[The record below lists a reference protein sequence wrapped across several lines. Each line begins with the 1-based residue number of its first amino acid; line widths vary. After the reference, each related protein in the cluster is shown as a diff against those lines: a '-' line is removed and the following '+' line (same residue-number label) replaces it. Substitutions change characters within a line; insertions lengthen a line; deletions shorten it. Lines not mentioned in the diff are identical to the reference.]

1 MDLNNSCIRVY
12 ADTELINNCK
22 EDLKSITLQVKSAS
36 ELYSLLGNETRLKL
50 LYTLHSRNQMC
61 VCDLSD
67 VLDISIPA
75 VSQQLK
81 KLSEGGLVRK
91 KRVAQTIFY
100 FLDEKCVDY
109 LDRFIDHNNHEAAKV

>member
-1 MDLNNSCIRVY
+1 
-12 ADTELINNCK
+12 
-22 EDLKSITLQVKSAS
+22 
-36 ELYSLLGNETRLKL
+36 
-50 LYTLHSRNQMC
+50 MC

-109 LDRFIDHNNHEAAKV
+109 LDRFIEHNNHEAAKV